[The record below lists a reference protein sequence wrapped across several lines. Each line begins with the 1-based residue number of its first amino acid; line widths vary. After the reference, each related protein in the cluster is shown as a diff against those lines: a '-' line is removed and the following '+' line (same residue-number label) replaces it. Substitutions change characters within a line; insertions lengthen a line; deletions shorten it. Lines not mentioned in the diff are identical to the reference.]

1 MTRVRSVDLS
11 GLAPLDP
18 ASLAGSDASLLAS
31 DDDWIV
37 GLGRALTIWAR
48 TGIGELAQLTAGA
61 LAGLSEDRGGL
72 GRPPLALG
80 TLPFAPEHAA
90 TLVVPRVTIFGKG
103 DRASDAIVVGPSRDA
118 EVLEEL
124 SRRADSH
131 PGQPTASID
140 AGWELVL
147 LDAPERFLHAVTSAL
162 EAISAGSVDKVVL
175 ARRVRVSRRSP
186 FDRVAALRI
195 LSDRTDGAT
204 VFAVGDFVGAT
215 PELVVERL
223 GTAVASTPLAGSAPV
238 GSEPARTALLRS
250 AKDRLEHRVVVD
262 AIAERLRSVVM
273 GLDVPAE
280 PHVLV
285 AGPVAHLATPITG
298 TLPHRSPLSALHLAA
313 SLHPTPA
320 ISGFPDSAARRLI
333 GELEG
338 WQRHRY
344 GGLVGWVDAG
354 GDGRFWLSIRGAR
367 LQGCSATLAAG
378 AGIVAGSEPD
388 AELEETTLKLEA
400 VLGALRRS

>member
-1 MTRVRSVDLS
+1 MQIFVKTLTGKTITLEVE
-11 GLAPLDP
+11 P
-18 ASLAGSDASLLAS
+18 SD
-31 DDDWIV
+31 
-37 GLGRALTIWAR
+37 TI
-48 TGIGELAQLTAGA
+48 G
-61 LAGLSEDRGGL
+61 
-72 GRPPLALG
+72 
-80 TLPFAPEHAA
+80 
-90 TLVVPRVTIFGKG
+90 
-103 DRASDAIVVGPSRDA
+103 
-118 EVLEEL
+118 
-124 SRRADSH
+124 
-131 PGQPTASID
+131 
-140 AGWELVL
+140 
-147 LDAPERFLHAVTSAL
+147 
-162 EAISAGSVDKVVL
+162 
-175 ARRVRVSRRSP
+175 
-186 FDRVAALRI
+186 
-195 LSDRTDGAT
+195 TDGAT

-298 TLPHRSPLSALHLAA
+298 TLPHCSPLSALHLAA
-313 SLHPTPA
+313 LLHPTPA

-338 WQRHRY
+338 WRRHRY